1 MLNFSHNNLSGFIP
15 IAFEEMFGLS
25 YVDISYNKLEGPL
38 PNTKAFQDDCIE
50 ALRWNKRLCGN
61 FIGLQP
67 CMVIIFPLFGTLSLV
82 LMFLGVLLILQRNR
96 KDHYIDQ
103 TTNTHDEKVFLIS
116 TFDGKA
122 MYKEIDAA

>member
-1 MLNFSHNNLSGFIP
+1 
-15 IAFEEMFGLS
+15 
-25 YVDISYNKLEGPL
+25 
-38 PNTKAFQDDCIE
+38 
-50 ALRWNKRLCGN
+50 
-61 FIGLQP
+61 
-67 CMVIIFPLFGTLSLV
+67 MVIIFPLFGTLSLV